1 MAGRWLN
8 RIEVLGN
15 RLPDPVT
22 LFVLAIAVLMA
33 CSAWLAAGQVSV
45 LHPGTGEPVAAVSLL
60 SAPVLLRLFTDM
72 PQLFAAFPPLGLVLL
87 MMVGV
92 GLAERSGLIAAS
104 LGGLARSVPHALL
117 TPTIVFVGVLS
128 SVAVDAGY
136 VVVIP
141 LAAMLFQQAGR
152 HPLAGIAAAFAGV
165 SAGFSANIVV
175 TPIDALLAGLTQA
188 AAQLVD
194 PAAVVPITANYWL
207 MMALVPV
214 FVLVG
219 TWLTDKVIEPR
230 LQRFNPSSVSAAPQL
245 DVPVSRAGLWAAAGV
260 LLLWLAVVCWL
271 ALPGGLFRSDA
282 GTLEPLLRSLVVLL
296 FFLFAL
302 MGLAYGICAGTIR
315 SDRDAVRLMSEAM
328 ADMSAY
334 IVLALFAAIFLA
346 LFAWSNLGLLLAVNG
361 AQWLTGIGLNGL
373 PLLLAII
380 LLTAVVNL
388 FIGSASAKWALLAP
402 VLVPMLMLLGID
414 PATTQ
419 AAYRIGDASTNPI
432 TPLLPY
438 FPLILIMLRRYQ
450 ADAGIGTLVALMLP
464 YALAFAFAATTMFMV
479 WMVFGLPLAPL
490 T

>member
-1 MAGRWLN
+1 MSGRWLN

-22 LFVLAIAVLMA
+22 LFVIAIALLMA
-33 CSAWLAAGQVSV
+33 ISAWLANLHVSV
-45 LHPGTGEPVAAVSLL
+45 VHPGTGEAIMAVSLL
-60 SAPVLLRLFTDM
+60 SAPVLTRLLTDI
-72 PQLFAAFPPLGLVLL
+72 PQLFAAFPPLGLVLV

-104 LGGLARSVPHALL
+104 LGGLARAVPTSLL
-117 TPTIVFVGVLS
+117 TPTIVFIGVIS

-165 SAGFSANIVV
+165 SAGFSANMVI
-175 TPIDALLAGLTQA
+175 TPFDALLAGLTEA
-188 AAQLVD
+188 AAKLVD

-207 MMALVPV
+207 MLALVPV
-214 FVLVG
+214 FVFIGSL
-219 TWLTDKVIEPR
+219 LTDKVIEPR
-230 LQRFNPSSVSAAPQL
+230 LQSLPPTNIIHK
-245 DVPVSRAGLWAAAGV
+245 DVMVSRSGLWVAFAV
-260 LLLWLAVVCWL
+260 LLLWSLLLVWL
-271 ALPGGLFRSDA
+271 ALPGGMLRSET
-282 GTLEPLLRSLVVLL
+282 GSLEPLLRSLVVLL
-296 FFLFAL
+296 FLLFAL
-302 MGLAYGICAGTIR
+302 MGLAYGIVAGSIR

-328 ADMSAY
+328 SDMSAY

-346 LFAWSNLGLLLAVNG
+346 LFAWSNVGLLLAVNG
-361 AQWLTGIGLNGL
+361 ANWLANLGFTGL
-373 PLLLAII
+373 PLLLSIV

-402 VLVPMLMLLGID
+402 VLVPMLMLLNIEPGV
-414 PATTQ
+414 TQ

-438 FPLILIMLRRYQ
+438 FPLILILLKRYQ
-450 ADAGIGTLVALMLP
+450 PDAGIGTLVALMLP
-464 YALAFAFAATTMFMV
+464 YAIAFAVSATALFML
-479 WMVFGLPLAPL
+479 WMTFELPLAL
-490 T
+490 LA